1 MTLVFIPR
9 HISELK
15 IPFGKEIAMK
25 ISKKLIINKSLY
37 ICGRN
42 CGDLG
47 FFRNDRFPTLYE
59 PPTLIIPDYLGE
71 TYGFVLIED

>member
-25 ISKKLIINKSLY
+25 ISKKLSLNRFLYKTKINIIKF
-37 ICGRN
+37 
-42 CGDLG
+42 DKK
-47 FFRNDRFPTLYE
+47 RF
-59 PPTLIIPDYLGE
+59 IKI
-71 TYGFVLIED
+71 

>member
-25 ISKKLIINKSLY
+25 ISKKLSLNRFLYKTKINIIKFDKKMINLN
-37 ICGRN
+37 IN
-42 CGDLG
+42 Q
-47 FFRNDRFPTLYE
+47 NPNHN
-59 PPTLIIPDYLGE
+59 
-71 TYGFVLIED
+71 